1 MPQSPKT
8 PSDVAFSGAV
18 KMIQTAKGS
27 RDLQARLEEQ
37 RPWQNRITP
46 DLAQFISEQDSIFLG
61 TASAAGQP
69 YIQHRGGPA
78 GFLKVLGDRQ
88 LGFAD
93 LAGNKQYI
101 TLGNLSENPRA
112 FLFLIDY
119 ENARRIK
126 LWGTA
131 EVVEDDPGLVDRLRV
146 EGGKGRPER
155 AIICTIS
162 AWDVN
167 CPQHIP
173 QRIDAMR
180 VAALIAERDARIAQ
194 MERELAW
201 HRKHDAKHVR
211 MVPNNKLPN
220 IET

>member
-1 MPQSPKT
+1 MTEIRKT
-8 PSDVAFSGAV
+8 PSDVAFSPAV
-18 KMIQTAKGS
+18 KKIQEAKGS
-27 RDLQARLEEQ
+27 RQSYARMEAH
-37 RPWQNRITP
+37 RPWPDRITP
-46 DLAQFISEQDSIFLG
+46 DLAQFIAAQTSIFLG

-93 LAGNKQYI
+93 LAGNRQYI
-101 TLGNLSENPRA
+101 TLGNLTENPQA

-119 ENARRIK
+119 EEARRVK

-131 EVVEDDPGLVDRLRV
+131 RVVEGDPDLVDRLRA
-146 EGGKGRPER
+146 EGGRGRPER
-155 AIICTIS
+155 AILFDLA

-173 QRIDAMR
+173 RRFDAER
-180 VAALIAERDARIAQ
+180 VAAMLAERDAQARG
-194 MERELAW
+194 R
-201 HRKHDAKHVR
+201 
-211 MVPNNKLPN
+211 
-220 IET
+220 